1 MEASRDSIELKE
13 VVNDSSGNELDSH
26 IISNIMTYL
35 YGEPKS
41 SNRIAQYLQVSPVK
55 LQIYMDYLED
65 INLVDSFEEV
75 DEEMIEKKYRV
86 SPKKQDLE
94 VNVKLTDNLALM
106 QYADELCMNLKN
118 NILSL
123 AAEDINELSYYVGE
137 VPLNALQGT
146 IDNIKKLQNEV
157 EESEKN
163 ITEKDKS
170 EKYMLITAFI
180 PYKQN

>member
-1 MEASRDSIELKE
+1 MEASRESIELKD
-13 VVNDSSGNELDSH
+13 VVNDSSGRELDSH

-41 SNRIAQYLQVSPVK
+41 SNRIAQYMKISPVK
-55 LQIYMDYLED
+55 LQIYMDYLEEMK
-65 INLVDSFEEV
+65 LVESFEEAD
-75 DEEMIEKKYRV
+75 DEIIEIKYRV

-94 VNVKLTDNLALM
+94 LNVKLTDNLALM

-118 NILSL
+118 NIVSL
-123 AAEDINELSYYVGE
+123 NAEDINELSYYVGE
-137 VPLNALQGT
+137 VPLNALKGT
-146 IDNIKKLQNEV
+146 IENIKKLQNEV
-157 EESEKN
+157 EESEKT

-180 PYKQN
+180 PYKQK